1 MPRKVKL
8 PDAADFF
15 SLSNAAPEGAGAE
28 RPAPRP
34 ELLPAL
40 SLPEG
45 PTEKVTLYLHPLLLR
60 RLELY
65 KAQLLVEHN
74 LKLSRSQIVEYLLEQ
89 GLRQTEALTEG
100 MLARAE

>member
-1 MPRKVKL
+1 MPRKLKL

-15 SLSNAAPEGAGAE
+15 SLSEPGAAPAAPEAGAS
-28 RPAPRP
+28 P
-34 ELLPAL
+34 ELLPSL
-40 SLPEG
+40 GLPEA

-74 LKLSRSQIVEYLLEQ
+74 LKASRSQIVEFLLEQ
-89 GLRQTEALTEG
+89 GLRQPEPLTEG
-100 MLARAE
+100 LLARAE

>member
-15 SLSNAAPEGAGAE
+15 SLSDAAPDTGGADE
-28 RPAPRP
+28 PAPRP

-65 KAQLLVEHN
+65 KAQLLVEHD
-74 LKLSRSQIVEYLLEQ
+74 LKVSRSQIVEFLLEE
-89 GLRQTEALTEG
+89 GLRQAEALTEG
-100 MLARAE
+100 LLARAE